1 MVSRGKGTPGYGA
14 NRLRR
19 IGADQW
25 PLVRGD
31 LRVVNAPDG
40 IDSESRATKIG
51 GGLVVRPRKAFDYEY
66 EHRYR

>member
-25 PLVRGD
+25 PLVRPD
-31 LRVVNAPDG
+31 LRVVNIPDG
-40 IDSESRATKIG
+40 MPRRVVATKIG

-66 EHRYR
+66 EHR